1 MKTIPRIVE
10 EQIHRWQIIGAE
22 QKEEKAAVSVV
33 TISRDPGSGGRI
45 VGQRLAAKLGF
56 DIFHREILHEMAKSA
71 DVSQHL
77 LETLDEKGL
86 SILEDWISS
95 LVYDR
100 HLWPDEYLQ
109 ILMKVIG
116 TIGRHGRAVI
126 IGRGANFILPADRQF
141 RVRITAPRKLRI
153 ANVVRDFNISEE
165 EAERRIIRTESDRKA
180 FVRKYFNAGI
190 ADAMNY
196 DLILNT
202 GTLSLDNAVDVISAA
217 LGCLVE
223 CRTDNAQN
231 EQKCLKCLKF
241 RNRFAPPF

>member
-223 CRTDNAQN
+223 CRTDNA
-231 EQKCLKCLKF
+231 
-241 RNRFAPPF
+241 

>member
-217 LGCLVE
+217 LGCLVGV
-223 CRTDNAQN
+223 QN
-231 EQKCLKCLKF
+231 G
-241 RNRFAPPF
+241 

>member
-190 ADAMNY
+190 ADPMNY

-202 GTLSLDNAVDVISAA
+202 ATLSVDNAVDVISAA

-223 CRTDNAQN
+223 CRTDNA
-231 EQKCLKCLKF
+231 
-241 RNRFAPPF
+241 

>member
-1 MKTIPRIVE
+1 MRTITQIVE
-10 EQIHRWQIIGAE
+10 EQIHRWHIIGSE

-45 VGQRLAAKLGF
+45 VAQKLAEKMGF
-56 DIFHREILHEMAKSA
+56 DVFHREILHEMAKSA
-71 DVSQHL
+71 DVSEHL
-77 LETLDEKGL
+77 LKTLDEKGL

-141 RVRITAPRKLRI
+141 RVRITAPQNLRI
-153 ANVVRDFNISEE
+153 EHVARDFNISRD
-165 EAERRIIRTESDRKA
+165 EAKRRIIRTESDRKA
-180 FVRKYFNAGI
+180 FVRKYFNADI
-190 ADAMNY
+190 ADPMNY
-196 DLILNT
+196 DLIVNT
-202 GTLSLDNAVDVISAA
+202 ETLSVDNTVDVISAA

-223 CRTDNAQN
+223 CTV
-231 EQKCLKCLKF
+231 
-241 RNRFAPPF
+241 